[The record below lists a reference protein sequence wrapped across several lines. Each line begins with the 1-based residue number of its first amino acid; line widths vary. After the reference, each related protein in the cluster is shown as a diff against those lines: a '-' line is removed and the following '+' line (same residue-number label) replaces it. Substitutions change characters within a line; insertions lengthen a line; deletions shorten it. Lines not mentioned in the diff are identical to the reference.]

1 MSQNTSG
8 FYKIFSYPIF
18 YSLTQKIMSGVST
31 RALLVKNVI
40 NKNAKVLDIGCGTA
54 KIIESLP
61 PLVDYYGYDISK
73 KCINY
78 AKKKYKS
85 KTNNFYCKKFNI
97 KEINKLPKFDFIL
110 LFGIMHH
117 LDDEELYTIF
127 PILKKTLKKNGTLI
141 TCDPIFKKKQNIIA
155 NFLVKSDVG
164 NNVRYKSGYLKLL
177 KKHFNKIN
185 SKIQNQA
192 FIPYTW
198 FSTQC
203 KK

>member
-31 RALLVKNVI
+31 RASLVKSVI
-40 NKNAKVLDIGCGTA
+40 NRNAKVLDIGCGTA

-61 PLVDYYGYDISK
+61 PLVNYYGYDISK
-73 KCINY
+73 KYINY

-127 PILKKTLKKNGTLI
+127 PILKK
-141 TCDPIFKKKQNIIA
+141 
-155 NFLVKSDVG
+155 
-164 NNVRYKSGYLKLL
+164 
-177 KKHFNKIN
+177 HFNKIN

>member
-8 FYKIFSYPIF
+8 FYKIFSYPLF

-31 RALLVKNVI
+31 RALLVKNVV

-73 KCINY
+73 KYINY
-78 AKKKYKS
+78 AKKKYTS
-85 KTNNFYCKKFNI
+85 KTNNFYCRKFNI
-97 KEINKLPKFDFIL
+97 KEINKLPN
-110 LFGIMHH
+110 
-117 LDDEELYTIF
+117 DEELYNIF
-127 PILKKTLKKNGTLI
+127 PILKKILKKNGTLI
-141 TCDPIFKKKQNIIA
+141 TCDPIFTKKQNIIA

-164 NNVRYKSGYLKLL
+164 NNVRYKNGYLKLL
-177 KKHFNKIN
+177 NKHFNKIN
-185 SKIQNQA
+185 SKIQTLA

>member
-1 MSQNTSG
+1 
-8 FYKIFSYPIF
+8 
-18 YSLTQKIMSGVST
+18 MSGVST
-31 RALLVKNVI
+31 RALLVKNVV

-73 KCINY
+73 KYINY
-78 AKKKYKS
+78 AKKKYTS

-117 LDDEELYTIF
+117 LDDEELYKIF
-127 PILKKTLKKNGTLI
+127 PILKKTLKKHGILI
-141 TCDPIFKKKQNIIA
+141 TCDPIFTKKQNIIA

-164 NNVRYKSGYLKLL
+164 NNVRYKNGYLKLL
-177 KKHFNKIN
+177 NKHFNKIN
-185 SKIQNQA
+185 SKIQKQA